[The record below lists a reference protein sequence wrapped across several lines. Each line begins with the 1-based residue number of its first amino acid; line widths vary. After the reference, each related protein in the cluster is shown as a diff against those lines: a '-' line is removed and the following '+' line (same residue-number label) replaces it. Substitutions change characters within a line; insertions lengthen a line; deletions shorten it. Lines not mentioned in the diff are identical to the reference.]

1 MVVAVV
7 IGDLHFKKDSST
19 LTDLVIHKITEQI
32 DKVKPDLVVF
42 LGDILDT
49 HERIDMKTQNRA
61 VKFIKAVA
69 AKGITVVVLIGNH
82 ERPDGTSYLTEDSSF
97 YALKG
102 FPGIYIADRVLDL
115 KWEVSGTKDKIRFI
129 FVPYVQTGH
138 FHEALD
144 TLEVKV
150 LDKDNPV
157 AAIFA
162 HQELRGAKVAAAT
175 LSKTG
180 DEWPES
186 NPPIFSGHIHTFQQ
200 PQNNIVYPGTPY
212 QQSYNDDS
220 DKGILICEFKTFR
233 QGEKPIVNFLPL
245 DIRKKKTFRIRPSEI
260 DSFVAPPNVDVQID
274 IVGTPDEIKAL
285 SSKGII
291 SQLSSRGIVN
301 VSLSTET
308 DFNARTLGSKSCR
321 DILLEMLKSDS
332 DALEVYGKIFTTHGS
347 STLSIAPTVNLSEL
361 VKSSQQVTASNITTN
376 SSGLLSAL
384 LASSRTAG
392 APYGSP
398 LNMTPGSS
406 SFYAHPSPLQQTER
420 SQPGAP
426 QAQMHQNF
434 TNGGQGQQT
443 YLPAPAVPISLNQ
456 LLSGQSPTPL
466 PSQPAPQASTPSPYP
481 IPVQVQS
488 QGALNE
494 PSGGMGMMAG
504 QWGGAQ
510 MPAGNLPMPTVTPS
524 TPTALRIPVSSG
536 PAAQSSPSTTP
547 QTQNPNLLHFF
558 SSTPA
563 ANPPAAAPQQNQG
576 SPLLAFTH
584 GASFVSNSNPGP
596 RGVAPDPQLSTNDLI
611 ASLRNSVQQDRKPDI
626 LASMMQGP
634 K

>member
-97 YALKG
+97 YSLKG

-115 KWEVSGTKDKIRFI
+115 KWEVTGTKDKIRFI

-150 LDKDNPV
+150 LDQGNPV
-157 AAIFA
+157 SAIFA
-162 HQELRGAKVAAAT
+162 HQELRGAKVATAA

-220 DKGILICEFKTFR
+220 DKGILICEFKPFR

-245 DIRKKKTFRIRPSEI
+245 DIRKKKTFRIRPAEI

-274 IVGTPDEIKAL
+274 IVGTADEIKDL
-285 SSKGII
+285 SSRGII

-301 VSLSTET
+301 VSLSTEA
-308 DFNARTLGSKSCR
+308 DFNTRTMSNKSCR
-321 DILLEMLKSDS
+321 DILLEMIKTDS
-332 DALEVYGKIFTTHGS
+332 DALEVYGKIFAGQGGS
-347 STLSIAPTVNLSEL
+347 SLTLAPTINLNEL
-361 VKSSQQVTASNITTN
+361 VKSAQQVTASNITTN
-376 SSGLLSAL
+376 PNGLLSAL
-384 LASSRTAG
+384 LAQARTAG
-392 APYGSP
+392 TSYGSP
-398 LNMTPGSS
+398 LNMAAQPYPGFSTS
-406 SFYAHPSPLQQTER
+406 LQQTER
-420 SQPGAP
+420 AQPVYAP
-426 QAQMHQNF
+426 A
-434 TNGGQGQQT
+434 QQT
-443 YLPAPAVPISLNQ
+443 GFA
-456 LLSGQSPTPL
+456 
-466 PSQPAPQASTPSPYP
+466 PSQQTNYPVQTATPVSLSHLLVGQTQPSPSYP
-481 IPVQVQS
+481 IPVQSAPPNPIPPQPEQW
-488 QGALNE
+488 QGVL
-494 PSGGMGMMAG
+494 GM
-504 QWGGAQ
+504 
-510 MPAGNLPMPTVTPS
+510 PMPTSTPS
-524 TPTALRIPVSSG
+524 TPSALRIPM
-536 PAAQSSPSTTP
+536 PQSPP
-547 QTQNPNLLHFF
+547 TQNPMYQSPPTQNPTPQPNASLMQLFGMHQQ
-558 SSTPA
+558 STPQMA
-563 ANPPAAAPQQNQG
+563 PQTTSSQIPAQAAPHQ
-576 SPLLAFTH
+576 SPLLAFTQ
-584 GASFVSNSNPGP
+584 GASFVSNANPGP
-596 RGVAPDPQLSTNDLI
+596 RGVPPEPQMSPTDLI
-611 ASLRNSVQQDRKPDI
+611 ASLRGSVQQEKKPDM
-626 LASMMQGP
+626 LVSLLQGN